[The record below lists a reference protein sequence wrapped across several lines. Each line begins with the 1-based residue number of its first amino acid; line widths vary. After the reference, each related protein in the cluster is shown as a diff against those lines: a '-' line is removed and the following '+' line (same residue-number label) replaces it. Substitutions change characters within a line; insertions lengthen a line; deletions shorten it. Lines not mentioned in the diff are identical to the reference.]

1 MGSRF
6 SIPVVLITFLLSG
19 TLLFSA
25 CLSYRFVRAVEGDE
39 VVPPGDAFELGKT
52 NLGEVLSVLGAPD
65 KVAEL
70 EGKDLLLYERAVLQ
84 DSRLSLGIPLLDI
97 SGANVDLS
105 GYGTLVRYDRLWL
118 LFTPDRILR
127 QMMFEKGSSHPYLK
141 TLFVQN

>member
-1 MGSRF
+1 MGSR
-6 SIPVVLITFLLSG
+6 SNISLILITFLLSI

-25 CLSYRFVRAVEGDE
+25 CLSYRFIRVVEGDE

-52 NLGEVLSVLGAPD
+52 NLGDVLSVLGAPD

-97 SGANVDLS
+97 SGANIDLS
-105 GYGTLVRYDRLWL
+105 GYGTLVLYDRLWL

-141 TLFVQN
+141 ALFVED